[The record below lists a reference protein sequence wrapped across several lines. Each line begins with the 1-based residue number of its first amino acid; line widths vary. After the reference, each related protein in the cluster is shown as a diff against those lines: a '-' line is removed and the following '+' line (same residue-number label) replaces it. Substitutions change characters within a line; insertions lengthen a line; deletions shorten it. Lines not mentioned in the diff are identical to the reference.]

1 MIYNVPSKWVCT
13 IYPKGKRIDTES
25 ADNAKTANTETYRV
39 LCKKDPICRSLV
51 VKRVKVD
58 NRISIHL

>member
-39 LCKKDPICRSLV
+39 LCKKGPYMQKPCG
-51 VKRVKVD
+51 KKGQ
-58 NRISIHL
+58 NW